1 MMTHKQM
8 MALRAR
14 GVRIDNIFIPGL
26 ASIGGKHDLA
36 YGQFISGIE
45 SDDQIV
51 SDLEIGVDESTDDE
65 TIVAQIEHAAV
76 AGKLPGWIVQ
86 ITFEFNG
93 EEMTAEVYA
102 TVNVFEDIVD
112 FLESVMITHNT
123 GQVFFA
129 ETVQ

>member
-1 MMTHKQM
+1 MTHEQM

-26 ASIGGKHDLA
+26 SSIGGKYDNA
-36 YGQFISGIE
+36 YGEFITGIE
-45 SDDQIV
+45 SEDQIV
-51 SDLEIGVDESTDDE
+51 SDLEIGVDEQTDDA

-86 ITFEFNG
+86 ITFEFGG
-93 EEMTAEVYA
+93 EEMTAEVYVM
-102 TVNVFEDIVD
+102 VNVFEEIVD
-112 FLESVMITHNT
+112 FLESVMITHST
-123 GQVFFA
+123 GQAFFA